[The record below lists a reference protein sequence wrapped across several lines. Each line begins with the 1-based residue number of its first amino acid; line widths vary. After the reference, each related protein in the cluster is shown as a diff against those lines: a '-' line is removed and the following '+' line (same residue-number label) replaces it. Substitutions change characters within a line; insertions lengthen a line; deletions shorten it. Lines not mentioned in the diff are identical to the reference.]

1 LLSALGVPWETVR
14 EDYLLSNQYRHDEV
28 QKRLAQLQQMAAEK
42 QGITPDQVDMAN
54 MEAFLIQNG
63 SYIDASQD
71 EIVKG
76 FGSLAIYIQDGL
88 DFSQQDLIQLQETLL
103 SA

>member
-1 LLSALGVPWETVR
+1 
-14 EDYLLSNQYRHDEV
+14 
-28 QKRLAQLQQMAAEK
+28 MAAEK
-42 QGITPDQVDMAN
+42 QGIAPDQVDMAN

-76 FGSLAIYIQDGL
+76 FGSLANYIQDGL
-88 DFSQQDLIQLQETLL
+88 GFSQQDLIQLQETLL